1 MNNVNNSNEN
11 NEKSNTSDYSM
22 EINENKNFLS
32 DFFNAI
38 KNRLTQKRL
47 SSGNNEKHVTNASIS
62 SMWSLAQLRASITG
76 TISKGINSVIERFS
90 KQEETKN
97 GFQTEIIGETKEQNS
112 QDKSEHDNE
121 HSVIASPENII
132 MPQNLTHDKHNIVS
146 QNNPS
151 ETHIISPEKK
161 SIINKNNI
169 KRKNL
174 TNIKLETIDTTA
186 IDEKKAQINNEKIQK
201 NSTTKNYNTERDL

>member
-11 NEKSNTSDYSM
+11 NEKSNTSDYSI

-32 DFFNAI
+32 NFFNNI
-38 KNRLTQKRL
+38 KNKLSQKRL
-47 SSGNNEKHVTNASIS
+47 SSGNSEKHVTNASIS
-62 SMWSLAQLRASITG
+62 SMWSLAQLRASITE
-76 TISKGINSVIERFS
+76 TVSRGINSVLERFS

-121 HSVIASPENII
+121 HSAIASLENII
-132 MPQNLTHDKHNIVS
+132 MPQNLTHDKQNMIS

-151 ETHIISPEKK
+151 KIHIISPERK
-161 SIINKNNI
+161 SIINRNSI
-169 KRKNL
+169 KRKNS

>member
-11 NEKSNTSDYSM
+11 NEKSNTSDYSI

-32 DFFNAI
+32 NFFNNI
-38 KNRLTQKRL
+38 KNRLSQKRL
-47 SSGNNEKHVTNASIS
+47 SSGNSEKHVTNASIS
-62 SMWSLAQLRASITG
+62 SMWSLAQLRASITE
-76 TISKGINSVIERFS
+76 TVSRGINSVLERFS

-121 HSVIASPENII
+121 HSAIASLENII
-132 MPQNLTHDKHNIVS
+132 MPQNLTHDKQNMIS

-151 ETHIISPEKK
+151 KIHIISPERK
-161 SIINKNNI
+161 SIINRNSI
-169 KRKNL
+169 KRKNS